1 MYHRFDI
8 LDITNDN
15 ILEDN
20 RMFEQLKA
28 LLVEKFLIDEEEI
41 SLDAEL
47 AADLG
52 INSIEQAELLEAC
65 AEQFNIDVDD
75 EGDIPQLVT
84 VGDVVEFLENC
95 NK

>member
-1 MYHRFDI
+1 
-8 LDITNDN
+8 
-15 ILEDN
+15 
-20 RMFEQLKA
+20 MFEQLKA
-28 LLVEKFLIDEEEI
+28 ILVEKFLVDEEEI
-41 SLDAEL
+41 TLDAEL

-65 AEQFNIDVDD
+65 AEQFNIDIDD

-84 VGDVVEFLENC
+84 VGDVVEFIESC